1 MQRLWEAGLL
11 SFARRRRAEIQP
23 FFVTTKG
30 GKQRLVLDARRA
42 NQWFRRPPC
51 PDMGAGEALQRLEP
65 TPEQELFIGTADIR
79 NCFYQC
85 GVPPWL
91 SEFFGFSA
99 FPVEQARN
107 WGAKLDVWGQDLPAT
122 GAVFPVLRVLPMGW
136 SWSFYIV
143 QTMHEE
149 FLVRAGFSRE
159 QLLTTGWP
167 APPLRPRPIALP
179 YCAI

>member
-1 MQRLWEAGLL
+1 MYHLQLL
-11 SFARRRRAEIQP
+11 ASEIQP
-23 FFVTTKG
+23 FFVTKKG

-51 PDMGAGEALQRLEP
+51 PDMRAGEALQRLEL
-65 TPEQELFIGTADIR
+65 TSGQELFIGTADIR

-99 FPVEQARN
+99 LPVEQARHG
-107 WGAKLDVWGQDLPAT
+107 GARLDVWGQDLPVT
-122 GAVFPVLRVLPMGW
+122 GCVFPVLQVLPMGW
-136 SWSFYIV
+136 GWSFYIV
-143 QTMHEE
+143 QMLHEE

-159 QLLTTGWP
+159 QLLTTSWP
-167 APPLRPRPIALP
+167 ALPLGSRPIALP
-179 YCAI
+179 